1 MEGAVNASGR
11 EKKILQFVFAGRK
24 MCLCLFL
31 HFAQSIL
38 QCQRAKRGVCG
49 FSPPPRY
56 NVLRKGEQQRKQ
68 GSAAKSAW
76 RYKATEINL
85 IQTGH
90 RCAGGVGGIG
100 GVGGEL
106 LSWERSHD
114 HKKPRWPEWW
124 GNEANGKGMDNS
136 PRLLG
141 KAMLTQSPMLR
152 LATMTLRGKNRLSL
166 CTWCLWWCLSWSWT
180 TASHKSSPP
189 GPRNRLL
196 GYVFVSRKYF
206 CSCLKVV
213 DCRFNCTGVLF
224 KVGLAFYNLFTW
236 WWEVTTTLLLSLSTF
251 FTYFTWVFLFL
262 MTF

>member
-1 MEGAVNASGR
+1 
-11 EKKILQFVFAGRK
+11 

-68 GSAAKSAW
+68 GSAAKSVW

-90 RCAGGVGGIG
+90 RCVG

-114 HKKPRWPEWW
+114 HKKPRWLEWW
-124 GNEANGKGMDNS
+124 GNETNGKGMDNS

-141 KAMLTQSPMLR
+141 KAMLTQSPKLR
-152 LATMTLRGKNRLSL
+152 LATMTLRGKKHTLILSALDVCDDVSAGVGLLLLINLHLTGRVTLCSATSLSL
-166 CTWCLWWCLSWSWT
+166 
-180 TASHKSSPP
+180 ANIFAP
-189 GPRNRLL
+189 
-196 GYVFVSRKYF
+196 V
-206 CSCLKVV
+206 
-213 DCRFNCTGVLF
+213 
-224 KVGLAFYNLFTW
+224 
-236 WWEVTTTLLLSLSTF
+236 
-251 FTYFTWVFLFL
+251 
-262 MTF
+262 